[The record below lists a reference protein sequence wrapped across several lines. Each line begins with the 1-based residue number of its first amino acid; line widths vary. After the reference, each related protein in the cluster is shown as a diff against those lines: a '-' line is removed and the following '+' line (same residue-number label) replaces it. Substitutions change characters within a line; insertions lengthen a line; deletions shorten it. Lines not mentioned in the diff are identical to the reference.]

1 MAYDFGKEADETT
14 NELSV
19 DIEKLGI
26 LTDEQIKEALP
37 VRTDQEKLKQLIDG
51 VNSAADEQTKRAI
64 LTERLGDFSEVAR
77 NAILL
82 AVKAA
87 V

>member
-37 VRTDQEKLKQLIDG
+37 VRTDQEKLKQLIG
-51 VNSAADEQTKRAI
+51 AVNSAADEQTKRAI